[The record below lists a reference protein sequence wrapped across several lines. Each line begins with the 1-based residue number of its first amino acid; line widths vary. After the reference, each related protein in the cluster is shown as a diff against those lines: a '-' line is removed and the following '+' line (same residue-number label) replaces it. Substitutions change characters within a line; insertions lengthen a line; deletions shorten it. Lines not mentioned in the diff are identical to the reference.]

1 MVMIRSMSADGRE
14 ALPSARLLSSNLLS
28 SPPNPTTLTV
38 NVMQV
43 QLETG
48 QQSLFAIS
56 VDFVANNDLYG
67 HKKFSVGPVLSTRHD
82 CHAFGWWKTQV
93 GWK

>member
-1 MVMIRSMSADGRE
+1 MSTDVLLLIIRLPDYQMVMIRSMSADGRE

-28 SPPNPTTLTV
+28 SPHNPTTLTV

-67 HKKFSVGPVLSTRHD
+67 HNNFFSGASS
-82 CHAFGWWKTQV
+82 
-93 GWK
+93 

>member
-1 MVMIRSMSADGRE
+1 MSTDVLLLIIRLPDYQMVMIRSMSADGRE

-28 SPPNPTTLTV
+28 SPHNPTTLTV

-56 VDFVANNDLYG
+56 VDFVANNDF
-67 HKKFSVGPVLSTRHD
+67 FSGASS
-82 CHAFGWWKTQV
+82 
-93 GWK
+93 